1 MVIDQVFVVQNRT
14 VTVRFDVV
22 SASCILINRKW
33 LSEIRKKDIEKKEIE
48 EIEKKIEE
56 NQIN

>member
-1 MVIDQVFVVQNRT
+1 MYSYKSKVVIRNQ
-14 VTVRFDVV
+14 
-22 SASCILINRKW
+22 
-33 LSEIRKKDIEKKEIE
+33 KKDIEKKEIE